1 MGEIETEAS
10 MAGDGDVNTPESGT
24 GSSAADW
31 ARFLGSWVRHP
42 IKMGAVAPSSRS
54 YCKMMVRHTTT
65 ELDGPILELGPGLGV
80 VTRTLLENGVA
91 PERITAI
98 EYDRE
103 FARMVRQRFPR
114 VNVIQGDGFDLDK
127 TLGARREEKFAA
139 ILFAIPI
146 ANLTQA
152 ERQALFRD
160 YFSRLLPGGNLT
172 QLSYLLTPPVEAVPG
187 VFSVS
192 ASPRVWRNIPPARV
206 WIYSQDH
213 SGQTEAVDS

>member
-1 MGEIETEAS
+1 

-31 ARFLGSWVRHP
+31 ARFLASWVRHP
-42 IKMGAVAPSSRS
+42 IKMGAVAPSSRA
-54 YCKMMVRHTTT
+54 YCQMMVRHATT
-65 ELDGPILELGPGLGV
+65 ELNGPILELGPGLGV
-80 VTRTLLENGVA
+80 VTRALLDNGVA

-98 EYDRE
+98 EYTPN
-103 FARMVRQRFPR
+103 FARMLRQRFPR
-114 VNVIQGDGFDLDK
+114 VNVIQGDGFDLDT
-127 TLGARREEKFAA
+127 TLGARRGEKFAA

-146 ANLTQA
+146 ANLAQA

-172 QLSYLLTPPVEAVPG
+172 QLSYLLGPPVEAVPG
-187 VFSVS
+187 VFTVS

-213 SGQTEAVDS
+213 SGQTGAAES